1 MCFKRRSPGV
11 CLEYKQHQAH
21 ARCWRRFCKAVDQR
35 LRATGGAGH
44 KSSEERGDELLL
56 AKASLLAERRRGP
69 WSWRPWRDHDD
80 QASVELRRAVLARE
94 GLFLRAKHRLWEV
107 S

>member
-1 MCFKRRSPGV
+1 MAAGGSSPGREQTVLTRFKRRSLGV
-11 CLEYKQHQAH
+11 CLEYKQHQAN

-56 AKASLLAERRRGP
+56 AKASLLAE
-69 WSWRPWRDHDD
+69 S
-80 QASVELRRAVLARE
+80 E
-94 GLFLRAKHRLWEV
+94 
-107 S
+107 